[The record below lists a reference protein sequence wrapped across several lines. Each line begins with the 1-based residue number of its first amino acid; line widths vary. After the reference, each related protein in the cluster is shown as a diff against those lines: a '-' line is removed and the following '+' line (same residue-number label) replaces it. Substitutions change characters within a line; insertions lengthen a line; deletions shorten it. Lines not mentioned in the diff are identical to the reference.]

1 MSDYVAESGLMAQKS
16 AVLLCELAAD
26 LRCEL
31 ASDLLLHICLLD
43 HLLQVV

>member
-16 AVLLCELAAD
+16 AVLLGELAAD

-31 ASDLLLHICLLD
+31 TGDLLLHICLLD